1 MKKLVALLLTFLL
14 VLAGCKSV
22 EITRVD
28 DDNNTDSIRF
38 SKEYEMN
45 NTNNLYKYSSYDNII
60 DTLNDKTGV
69 IYLGFSSCDLCKK
82 IVPVLN
88 DAAKENKIKEILY
101 YDFKDIRE
109 NNTKE
114 YQELYNI
121 LRDYISTN
129 DEELDKIKAPTVI
142 FVNNG
147 NITGIYIGTIDSD
160 NEEIMNEEDKKKLKN
175 NFIGLF
181 KKMKQEKTSSE
192 SKEF

>member
-14 VLAGCKSV
+14 VLVGCSSV
-22 EITRVD
+22 EITKVD

-60 DTLNDKTGV
+60 DTLNNKNGV

-82 IVPVLN
+82 IVPILN
-88 DAAKENKIKEILY
+88 DVAKENKIKEILY

-114 YQELYNI
+114 YQELYDI
-121 LRDYISTN
+121 LKDYIIDKDLN
-129 DEELDKIKAPTVI
+129 KIKAPTVI
-142 FVNNG
+142 FVNKG
-147 NITGIYIGTIDSD
+147 VITGIYIGTIDSD
-160 NEEIMNEEDKKKLKN
+160 SEEIITEEKKKKLED
-175 NFIGLF
+175 NFNSLL
-181 KKMKQEKTSSE
+181 KKMKQNETSFE
-192 SKEF
+192 NEEA

>member
-14 VLAGCKSV
+14 VLVGCSSV
-22 EITRVD
+22 EITKVD

-60 DTLNDKTGV
+60 DTLNNKTGV

-82 IVPVLN
+82 IVPILN

-114 YQELYNI
+114 YQELYDI
-121 LRDYISTN
+121 LKDYIIDKDLN
-129 DEELDKIKAPTVI
+129 KIKAPTVI
-142 FVNNG
+142 FVNKG
-147 NITGIYIGTIDSD
+147 VITGIYIGTIDSD
-160 NEEIMNEEDKKKLKN
+160 SEEIITEEKKKKLED
-175 NFIGLF
+175 NFNSLL
-181 KKMKQEKTSSE
+181 KKMKQNETSFE
-192 SKEF
+192 NEEA

>member
-14 VLAGCKSV
+14 VLMGCKSI
-22 EITRVD
+22 EITRVE

-45 NTNNLYKYSSYDNII
+45 NTNNIYKYSSYANII
-60 DTLNDKTGV
+60 DTLKNKTGV
-69 IYLGFSSCDLCKK
+69 IYLGFPSCDLCKK

-88 DAAKENKIKEILY
+88 DAGKENKIKEILY
-101 YDFKDIRE
+101 YNFKDIRE

-121 LRDYISTN
+121 LKDYMNIN
-129 DEELDKIKAPTVI
+129 EEELEKIKAPTVI

-160 NEEIMNEEDKKKLKN
+160 SEEIMNEEAKKKLKD
-175 NFIGLF
+175 NFNSLL
-181 KKMKQEKTSSE
+181 KKMKQNEKLI
-192 SKEF
+192 

>member
-14 VLAGCKSV
+14 VLTGCKSV

-38 SKEYEMN
+38 SKEYGMN

-60 DTLNDKTGV
+60 DTLNYKTGV

-121 LRDYISTN
+121 LKDYISTN

-142 FVNNG
+142 FVTNG
-147 NITGIYIGTIDSD
+147 NITGIYIGSIDSD
-160 NEEIMNEEDKKKLKN
+160 SEEIMNEEDKKKLKN
-175 NFIGLF
+175 NFISLF

-192 SKEF
+192 SKEV

>member
-14 VLAGCKSV
+14 VLVGCSSV
-22 EITRVD
+22 EITKVD

-60 DTLNDKTGV
+60 DTLNNKTGV

-82 IVPVLN
+82 IVPILN
-88 DAAKENKIKEILY
+88 DVAKENKIKEILY

-114 YQELYNI
+114 YQELYDI
-121 LRDYISTN
+121 LKDYIIDKDLN
-129 DEELDKIKAPTVI
+129 KIKAPTVI
-142 FVNNG
+142 FVNKG
-147 NITGIYIGTIDSD
+147 VITGIYIGTIDSD
-160 NEEIMNEEDKKKLKN
+160 SEEIITEEKKKKLED
-175 NFIGLF
+175 NFNSLL
-181 KKMKQEKTSSE
+181 KKMKQNETSFE
-192 SKEF
+192 NEEA